1 MKGYGIALT
10 MVFADRLYLS
20 PEIKEEYKI
29 HIKSLKKNKSSFFLY
44 LAVFLEGETELCLIH
59 NSIFLANYRKSDAF
73 IVGLALGKTEG
84 MRLIRDII
92 EDTYKKRK
100 DFNYYG
106 FLRKTGG
113 K

>member
-1 MKGYGIALT
+1 
-10 MVFADRLYLS
+10 MVFADKLYLS
-20 PEIKEEYKI
+20 SEIKKEYKA

-59 NSIFLANYRKSDAF
+59 NSIFLANYRDSDAF
-73 IVGLALGKTEG
+73 IVGMALGKTEG
-84 MRLIRDII
+84 MRLLGDIG

-106 FLRKTGG
+106 FLRKTEGR
-113 K
+113 